1 MILYRYN
8 QQVSP
13 PAPFV
18 HVAIRHPTDEA
29 LVRILPAQMDTA
41 TDMTVIPWKIVEE
54 LQLLKHDEI
63 ETLGFGGH
71 VASVTSFLVQLQIHE
86 LEPVTVEALANRD
99 EPYVPLGRD
108 VPRRLDAPLGSRDFD
123 VRRERSARSQ
133 APGRSRRHC
142 WRDWSGPGLATV

>member
-1 MILYRYN
+1 MIRYRYN

-18 HVAIRHPTDEA
+18 HVTIRRPGDEA
-29 LVRILPAQMDTA
+29 LVRVLPAQMDTTA
-41 TDMTVIPWKIVEE
+41 DMTVIPWKIAED

-99 EPYVPLGRD
+99 EPYVLPGRD
-108 VPRRLDAPLGSRDFD
+108 VLNQYRIVLD
-123 VRRERSARSQ
+123 
-133 APGRSRRHC
+133 
-142 WRDWSGPGLATV
+142 GPQLVLEID